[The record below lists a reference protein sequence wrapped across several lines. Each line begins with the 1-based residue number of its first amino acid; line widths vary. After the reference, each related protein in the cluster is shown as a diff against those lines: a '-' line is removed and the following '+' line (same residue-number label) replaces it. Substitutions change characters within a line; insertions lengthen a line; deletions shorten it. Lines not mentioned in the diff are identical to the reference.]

1 MKIGRS
7 IAASMA
13 AILIS
18 GSSALSAS
26 APDMCATLARATE
39 VSASVSGYPRQELS
53 MLQGMAY
60 KGSKIVLEKSHKGS
74 PEELEK
80 YGFTNNPDASFSA
93 LGSDLTVVERYN
105 GGTLHCS
112 NVHYFETRG
121 NDVHAA
127 PGLADTDYV
136 CDDDYAMAGRVNNV
150 PVMFTETDH
159 YKNDGILITAVP
171 RQDGKWGD
179 PCEVTARF
187 LQGLHIEQNICN
199 GVACE
204 GLAYAAMEFAARY
217 RRNEGFYKAGI
228 ANAGPVLKDLS
239 SRSRPSQ
246 MNWLPTFDSS
256 FPEVE
261 ITEKVV
267 FPQMIDGKPYLVV
280 VGTGFLRGGSEYHGY
295 LVSFWQASGN
305 GLSPVAGFPVEAFN
319 STLLSVEAGYK
330 SKSGKK

>member
-1 MKIGRS
+1 
-7 IAASMA
+7 MA

-18 GSSALSAS
+18 GSNALS

-39 VSASVSGYPRQELS
+39 ISARVSGYPRQERS

-60 KGSKIVLEKSHKGS
+60 KGSKITLEKSHKGS
-74 PEELEK
+74 SKELEE
-80 YGFTNNPDASFSA
+80 YGLTNGPDTGFST

-105 GGTLHCS
+105 GGTMHCS
-112 NVHYFETRG
+112 NVQYFEKRG
-121 NDVHAA
+121 NDVHAVQ
-127 PGLADTDYV
+127 GLTDTDYV
-136 CDDDYAMAGRVNNV
+136 CDDDYAMAGRINDM
-150 PVMFTETDH
+150 PVMFTEADH
-159 YKNDGILITAVP
+159 YKNDGILITAFP
-171 RQDGKWGD
+171 WQNGKWGD

-187 LQGLHIEQNICN
+187 LQGLRIEQNICN
-199 GVACE
+199 GAACE
-204 GLAYAAMEFAARY
+204 GLANSAMEFAARY
-217 RRNEGFYKAGI
+217 RRNESFRKTGI
-228 ANAGPVLKDLS
+228 INTAPVLKELS
-239 SRSRPSQ
+239 SRSHPSQ

-267 FPQMIDGKPYLVV
+267 FSQMIDGKPYLVV

-305 GLSPVAGFPVEAFN
+305 SLSPVAGFPVEAFN